1 MTISLSENAAKQIQ
15 SQLAKR
21 GHGVGLRVGIKKV
34 GCSGFAY
41 TYDYADE
48 IQSGDLGSECNG
60 AKLVI
65 DAESAGFLD
74 GAKLDFVRDGLK
86 QTFKFDNP
94 NVDATCGCGESFSLK
109 DAATTTA
116 RA

>member
-1 MTISLSENAAKQIQ
+1 MHMTISLTDSAAKQIQ
-15 SQLAKR
+15 TQLAKR
-21 GHGVGLRVGIKKV
+21 GHGVGLKVGIKKV

-48 IQSGDLGSECNG
+48 IGNGDLVSEHNG
-60 AKLVI
+60 AKLVV
-65 DAESAGFLD
+65 AGDSVEFLE

-94 NVDATCGCGESFSLK
+94 NVDATCGCGESFSFK
-109 DAATTTA
+109 GAAVKA
-116 RA
+116 